1 MCVDDELDGLGRE
14 LFDLLNEDAGSG
26 RLGVGVDDE
35 DGVIE
40 DDNRGVAI
48 DFVGGL
54 GNGGVDS
61 VCDRLDVEQVV
72 CQAGGPEKKEK
83 NSDEHAVHGDI
94 SWQCRDA
101 ARAYHTVFAPTT
113 LVDTAW
119 TYCRQI
125 SPWGYVKVAR
135 YTCAEVSF
143 GCRKRSIQ
151 YAQPSTIGK
160 RMRSTVTRTW
170 TLGGGAPLK
179 LSNQSAV
186 NTTMNVQS
194 TR

>member
-1 MCVDDELDGLGRE
+1 MCVDDKLDGLGRE

-35 DGVIE
+35 DGVVE

-61 VCDRLDVEQVV
+61 VCDRLDVEQSSARLE
-72 CQAGGPEKKEK
+72 AGRKRKRIATSTRFMKIAPGSAEMRLERTTQC
-83 NSDEHAVHGDI
+83 SRLRCDI
-94 SWQCRDA
+94 S
-101 ARAYHTVFAPTT
+101 
-113 LVDTAW
+113 W

-135 YTCAEVSF
+135 QNEA
-143 GCRKRSIQ
+143 
-151 YAQPSTIGK
+151 A
-160 RMRSTVTRTW
+160 
-170 TLGGGAPLK
+170 GA
-179 LSNQSAV
+179 ADAAA
-186 NTTMNVQS
+186 
-194 TR
+194 

>member
-35 DGVIE
+35 DGVVE

-72 CQAGGPEKKEK
+72 CQAGGREKKEK
-83 NSDEHAVHGDI
+83 NCDEHAVHGDI
-94 SWQCRDA
+94 SWQAHAVRVA
-101 ARAYHTVFAPTT
+101 A
-113 LVDTAW
+113 LGQLGE
-119 TYCRQI
+119 RQ
-125 SPWGYVKVAR
+125 A
-135 YTCAEVSF
+135 A
-143 GCRKRSIQ
+143 
-151 YAQPSTIGK
+151 
-160 RMRSTVTRTW
+160 
-170 TLGGGAPLK
+170 
-179 LSNQSAV
+179 QSALQEV
-186 NTTMNVQS
+186 LA
-194 TR
+194 